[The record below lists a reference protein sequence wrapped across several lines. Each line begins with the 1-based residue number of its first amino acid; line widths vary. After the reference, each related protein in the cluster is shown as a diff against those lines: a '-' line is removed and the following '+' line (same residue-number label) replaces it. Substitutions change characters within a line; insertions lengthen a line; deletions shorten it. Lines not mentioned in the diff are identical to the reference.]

1 MEETMSQN
9 NSHNTKRYAVV
20 PLALFLLGFSTLSQS
35 QLFFP
40 DRREALIERGRLI
53 FFNGMLRVDVTGCL
67 LDVFQCQNCHLGS
80 FLGPSFLFIWRVRD
94 QL

>member
-1 MEETMSQN
+1 MPQS

-40 DRREALIERGRLI
+40 DRREALIERRRLI
-53 FFNGMLRVDVTGCL
+53 FFNETFNDNGRTCGT
-67 LDVFQCQNCHLGS
+67 CHRQK
-80 FLGPSFLFIWRVRD
+80 IT
-94 QL
+94 